1 MHATLSK
8 ETYSDN
14 REAFRR
20 RANTLISSTLLKA
33 NEITARFVGK
43 AGKQKHQTKIC
54 QEEPKKRKS
63 IGAQMLIK
71 PFISPIDS
79 LKYTDCSAS
88 RSPDHKYNNLK
99 WSMNLMSKDMITYQ
113 LANNPI
119 TG

>member
-1 MHATLSK
+1 
-8 ETYSDN
+8 
-14 REAFRR
+14 
-20 RANTLISSTLLKA
+20 
-33 NEITARFVGK
+33 
-43 AGKQKHQTKIC
+43 
-54 QEEPKKRKS
+54 
-63 IGAQMLIK
+63 MLIK

-99 WSMNLMSKDMITYQ
+99 WSMNLMSKDMIIYQ